1 MQKVGLIPYVTQKN
15 AIAVLFVTS
24 MARGRWILPKGN
36 VRKGENPLDAVHR
49 EGFEEAGVK
58 GKLIEQ
64 FPFTIPIS
72 KSEKGKMKFVPV
84 TYYPLLVTEQYEVWP
99 EDDKRERHWAL
110 LDNAINV
117 VHRHDFLDL
126 LNRFKALQ
134 PWLIEAAGRSKDR
147 LPKELTQA
155 R

>member
-1 MQKVGLIPYVTQKN
+1 MRKLGVIPYVTQKN
-15 AIAVLFVTS
+15 AIAILFVTS

-36 VRKGENPLDAVHR
+36 LRKGENPVDAVQR

-58 GKLIEQ
+58 GKLMEQ
-64 FPFTIPIS
+64 FPFTVPIS
-72 KSEKGKMKFVPV
+72 KSENGQVKYVPV
-84 TYYPLLVTEQYEVWP
+84 TYYPLLVTEQYETWP
-99 EDDKRERHWAL
+99 EADKRERHWVL
-110 LDNAINV
+110 LDNAANV

-134 PWLIEAAGRSKDR
+134 PWLIEAAGRNKDR
-147 LPKELTQA
+147 LPKERTLA